1 LEGAGNHLT
10 RQILPYWSQNKHL
23 QMRFDVRPAQ
33 GGDPEGMRQGINIWG
48 EVYDTRHFVS
58 TGLGTRS
65 RGFVWFFVYRPV
77 LTGDRSMIRIGSGLE
92 DTCGRGRSST
102 GSRFQKG

>member
-33 GGDPEGMRQGINIWG
+33 GGDPEGMRQGVNIWG
-48 EVYDTRHFVS
+48 EVYDTRHLS
-58 TGLGTRS
+58 PLMAHR
-65 RGFVWFFVYRPV
+65 
-77 LTGDRSMIRIGSGLE
+77 
-92 DTCGRGRSST
+92 CRSSMSASESAI
-102 GSRFQKG
+102 GGKADKICSL